1 MTIPRLRSTVASLA
15 LLAAVVVP
23 ASPATAA
30 PASYVAL
37 GDSYSSGTGTRT
49 YLADGT
55 TCQRSVHAFPVLI
68 ASSRGYALDFR
79 ACSGATVADV
89 AAGQLGA
96 LTPATSYVSVSVG
109 GNDAAF
115 TAVLTECAKPAWMSN
130 CTAAIDRA
138 QAVVTQQLPGRLA
151 SLYAQIR
158 ARAPQASVTVAGY
171 PRLFNG
177 EDCNAATWFSPLE
190 EARLNATADLLNRT
204 TAAAAGAA
212 GFTFR
217 DPSPAFAGHA
227 VCDDVEWL
235 NGLSNPVSDSY
246 HPNRS
251 GHTAGYVPL
260 MGPALTGAPVA
271 VTAATLQA
279 AALSGPALARDQ
291 RAHAA
296 QDARILPER
305 FVLPDLESPAARTAA
320 ARAGVDLADPASIA
334 RADRAAEVRQTRSEG
349 VPAGPK

>member
-1 MTIPRLRSTVASLA
+1 MTIPRLRPAVAALA
-15 LLAAVVVP
+15 LLAAVLVP
-23 ASPATAA
+23 APPAVAA

-55 TCQRSVHAFPVLI
+55 SCQRSVHAYPVLI
-68 ASSRGYALDFR
+68 ASARGYALDFR
-79 ACSGATVADV
+79 ACSGATIPDV

-115 TAVLTECAKPAWMSN
+115 AAVLTECAKPAWMSN

-138 QAVVTQQLPGRLA
+138 QAIITGQLPGRLG
-151 SLYAQIR
+151 SLYGQIR

-171 PRLFNG
+171 PRVFNG
-177 EDCNAATWFSPLE
+177 EDCNAATWFSPTE

-204 TAAAAGAA
+204 TAAAAAAA

-217 DPSPAFAGHA
+217 DPSAAFTGHA

-235 NGLSNPVSDSY
+235 NGVASPISDSY
-246 HPNRS
+246 HPNRA
-251 GHTAGYVPL
+251 GHALGYVPV

-271 VTAATLQA
+271 VTTATVQA
-279 AALSGPALARDQ
+279 AELSGPALARDQ

-296 QDARILPER
+296 QDARITPKQ
-305 FVLPDLESPAARTAA
+305 FALPDLKSPAARAAA

-334 RADRAAEVRQTRSEG
+334 RADRAAEALQDGRR
-349 VPAGPK
+349 